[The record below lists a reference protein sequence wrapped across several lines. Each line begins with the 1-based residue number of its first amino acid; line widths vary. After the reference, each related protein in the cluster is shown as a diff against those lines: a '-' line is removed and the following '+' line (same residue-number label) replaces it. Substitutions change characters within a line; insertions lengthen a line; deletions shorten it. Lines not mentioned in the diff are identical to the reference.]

1 MTERSV
7 LYSGRQL
14 AIRLAEFV
22 QPAGSANSNWSGA
35 EIRLILRPLLSP
47 PVLTDPGQFDGTN
60 YVAGFGLAG
69 ASEDSIL
76 KLIKELPCEP
86 AAVENSPP

>member
-1 MTERSV
+1 
-7 LYSGRQL
+7 
-14 AIRLAEFV
+14 
-22 QPAGSANSNWSGA
+22 
-35 EIRLILRPLLSP
+35 
-47 PVLTDPGQFDGTN
+47 VLTDPGQFDGTN